1 MKKRQELRKNKQKL
15 NRKRKLIL
23 WLSFMVILVSLVLLF
38 NESLTSFV
46 LKSHHAPNISQTT
59 KADIKK
65 HHNESEDS
73 EFDFEKSSKADI
85 KSALKSTFKDEKVPV
100 LGGITI
106 PDLNI
111 NLPIL
116 RGVSD
121 YAILM
126 GAGTMKKDQEM
137 GKGNYSLTSH
147 HMLNQEVLFG
157 PIIHAKIDMPIYL
170 TDLENV
176 YEYRVTNMAYIQAT
190 DVHVIE
196 DNDNKAELTLITCD
210 ETGEGRFMLKASFF
224 KQIPVELTEKKIM
237 NFFYQKQ
244 NLYE

>member
-1 MKKRQELRKNKQKL
+1 MKKREEIRRNKQKL
-15 NRKRKLIL
+15 NRRRTIL
-23 WLSFMVILVSLVLLF
+23 FFLSFTIILVSLVLVF
-38 NESLTSFV
+38 NEPLTSFI
-46 LKSHHAPNISQTT
+46 LKWDDKPSISETDKDKIKKHSKELDNHDFDFSKSN
-59 KADIKK
+59 KADIT
-65 HHNESEDS
+65 
-73 EFDFEKSSKADI
+73 A
-85 KSALKSTFKDEKVPV
+85 ALKSTFKDDKVPV

-137 GKGNYSLTSH
+137 GKGNYALTSH

-157 PIIHAKIDMPIYL
+157 PIILAKEDMSIYL

-176 YEYRVTNMAYIQAT
+176 YEYKVKETKYIQAT

-196 DNDNKAELTLITCD
+196 DHDSQSELTLITCD
-210 ETGEGRFMLKASFF
+210 ETGEGRFMVNASFL
-224 KQIPVELTEKKIM
+224 KKLPVEKTEKRIM
-237 NFFYQKQ
+237 ESFYQKQ
-244 NLYE
+244 NVYE